1 MFAGFSA
8 FMLSKMG
15 VYPMGGYLASG
26 FLYIFYKNME
36 FLFSRKF
43 DSLPPSSTQMQFHF
57 IPYFSWFSS
66 FLFCQIFEIF
76 L

>member
-1 MFAGFSA
+1 MIRVFGMNVEGKDFTAKEWSHYY
-8 FMLSKMG
+8 SKERT
-15 VYPMGGYLASG
+15 
-26 FLYIFYKNME
+26 KK
-36 FLFSRKF
+36 RKF

-57 IPYFSWFSS
+57 IPYFSWFSC